1 MNRKNAQNSLNDIPT
16 RVGIFR
22 ARRVAAGTDGQAA
35 GDALPASR
43 TRAKVVRRVLVAA
56 GVAYAMAAL
65 PAMAESCEARCQQVR
80 EEGFSTMTT
89 PEGAT
94 VLCCC
99 LVGEAEQSQSKPL
112 EECGKI
118 P

>member
-1 MNRKNAQNSLNDIPT
+1 MNRKDAQNSLNDIPT

-22 ARRVAAGTDGQAA
+22 ARRVAAGLVCQAA
-35 GDALPASR
+35 GDAL
-43 TRAKVVRRVLVAA
+43 RRVLVAT
-56 GVAYAMAAL
+56 GVAYAMAAM

-80 EEGFSTMTT
+80 EEGFSTIAS
-89 PEGAT
+89 PEGAPI
-94 VLCCC
+94 LCCC
-99 LVGEAEQSQSKPL
+99 LVDEAGQSQSKPL